1 MCALLYFYILTISI
15 HFAIMINTT
24 GEHLATDDDNT
35 YTYIHV
41 SDEPD
46 IEEEYDYV

>member
-1 MCALLYFYILTISI
+1 
-15 HFAIMINTT
+15 MINTT

-35 YTYIHV
+35 YSYV
-41 SDEPD
+41 YVLDEPD